1 MRICDLTHAYTET
14 SGGIR
19 TYIDAKRRFIREQT
33 DWDHILIYP
42 GAEDSIER
50 EGRLTTVRIA
60 SPLIPGAAP
69 YRLFVRR
76 EKVRRTLLELAPD
89 VIELTSM
96 YTAPLIAFSARSA
109 LARRQHRC
117 AVSTFYFTDFPTAYV
132 EPAITN
138 LAGPWMG
145 SVAKRIATWYARQV
159 IGRCDFGFTSMADHE
174 KQLRAL
180 GVEIPLQTI
189 TLGVD
194 LETFAPHRRSADVR
208 ARFGVNDGG
217 ILLVYAGRLDS
228 EKHIDV
234 LTGALEGLPESA
246 GARLILVGEGPHRD
260 SLLKEAERIRE
271 HFGEERLFI
280 LPYMKE
286 KEDLAEL
293 LASGDVYVTAGPHE
307 TFGFSIVEA
316 QAAGLPVVGV
326 AAGALLDRVVLG
338 TGMLGPVRD
347 SEAMAANIL
356 EVAAQRH
363 EMGRAARLLVEQT
376 LSWDACFTTIFGEYE
391 RGLEL
396 SPSLGTP
403 IPMAA

>member
-19 TYIDAKRRFIREQT
+19 TYIDAKRRFIEEQT
-33 DWDHILIYP
+33 DWEHVLIYP

-50 EGRLTTVRIA
+50 EGRLTTIRIA

-76 EKVRRTLLELAPD
+76 GKVRRTLLEVAPD

-96 YTAPLIAFSARSA
+96 YTAPLIAFAARSA
-109 LARRQHRC
+109 LAKRQHRC
-117 AVSTFYFTDFPTAYV
+117 LVSVFYFTDFPTAYV

-138 LAGPWMG
+138 LAGPRMG
-145 SVAKRIATWYARQV
+145 KAAKRIATWYARQV
-159 IGRCDFGFTSMADHE
+159 IGRCDLGFTSMADHE
-174 KQLRAL
+174 NQLRAL
-180 GVEIPLQTI
+180 GVDIPLQTI

-194 LETFAPHRRSADVR
+194 LDTFAPHRRSADVR
-208 ARFGVNDGG
+208 ARFGVDDRG

-234 LTGALEGLPESA
+234 LTGALENLQDSTS
-246 GARLILVGEGPHRD
+246 ARLVLVGEGPHRD
-260 SLLKEAERIRE
+260 RLLKEAERIRE
-271 HFGEERLFI
+271 RFGEERLFI
-280 LPYMKE
+280 LPYMQE

-326 AAGALLDRVVLG
+326 AAGALLDRVVPG
-338 TGMLGPVRD
+338 TGLLGPVRD

-356 EVAAQRH
+356 EVAAQRR

-376 LSWDACFTTIFGEYE
+376 LSWNTCFRTILGEYE

-396 SPSLGTP
+396 SPSLGAA